1 MKHILLSAILA
12 LLVILTACNTQTE
25 PTPTP
30 LPAPPTPTQE
40 PTPLPVDPIEP
51 EEPGEILEPGGIDVA
66 LSLITIPD
74 QEAVAEVNGEE
85 ISTEVYEEE
94 LRRALA
100 SVTTSYG
107 VDWNDPENQALIPM
121 LQEQVLDQLI
131 QRELL
136 YQLAEQEGVAVD
148 SDAIDEEIT
157 SIKAQMEQEASIADW
172 DTFLAMNNLTEEE
185 ARKLI
190 AENLLMEEL
199 SRKHSGAENVEQVH
213 ASHILVETEE
223 TAQEVL
229 DRLDE
234 GEDFA
239 DLAAEYSNDNA
250 NKDEGGDLGW
260 FPAGV
265 MVPEFEEVAF
275 SLEPGKIS
283 APVETS
289 FGYHIILVHEK
300 EERALDPSMYTEAQ
314 QLQFQ
319 TWFEEQEAKADIER
333 LYEFQEPRQIN

>member
-1 MKHILLSAILA
+1 MKHILLSTILA

-25 PTPTP
+25 PAPTS
-30 LPAPPTPTQE
+30 LPTSPTPTQE
-40 PTPLPVDPIEP
+40 PTPLPIDPMET
-51 EEPGEILEPGGIDVA
+51 EEPGEALEPGGIDVA
-66 LSLITIPD
+66 LELITIPD
-74 QEAVAEVNGEE
+74 QETIAEVNGEE
-85 ISTEVYEEE
+85 ISTDVYEEE
-94 LRRALA
+94 LKQALT
-100 SVTTSYG
+100 SVTTNYA

-136 YQLAEQEGVAVD
+136 YQLAEQEGVTVD
-148 SDAIDEEIT
+148 SAAVDEEIA
-157 SIKAQMEQEASIADW
+157 SIKAQIEEEESIADW
-172 DTFLAMNNLTEEE
+172 ETFLAMNNLTEEE
-185 ARKLI
+185 ARELI
-190 AENLLMEEL
+190 TENLLMEEL
-199 SRKHSGAENVEQVH
+199 ARKHSDAENVEHVH

-234 GEDFA
+234 GDKFA
-239 DLAAEYSNDNA
+239 DLAAEYSTDTA

-300 EERALDPSMYTEAQ
+300 EEREVDPSMYTEAQ

-319 TWFEEQEAKADIER
+319 VWFEEQQGKADIQR
-333 LYEFQEPRQIN
+333 LYDFQNTEAE

>member
-1 MKHILLSAILA
+1 M
-12 LLVILTACNTQTE
+12 
-25 PTPTP
+25 
-30 LPAPPTPTQE
+30 
-40 PTPLPVDPIEP
+40 
-51 EEPGEILEPGGIDVA
+51 
-66 LSLITIPD
+66 
-74 QEAVAEVNGEE
+74 
-85 ISTEVYEEE
+85 YEEE
-94 LRRALA
+94 LKQALT
-100 SVTTSYG
+100 SVTTNYA

-136 YQLAEQEGVAVD
+136 YQLAEQEGVTVD
-148 SDAIDEEIT
+148 SAAVDEEIA
-157 SIKAQMEQEASIADW
+157 SIKAQIEEEESIADW
-172 DTFLAMNNLTEEE
+172 ETFLAMNNLTEEE
-185 ARKLI
+185 ARELI
-190 AENLLMEEL
+190 TENLLMEEL
-199 SRKHSGAENVEQVH
+199 ARKHSDAENVEHVH

-234 GEDFA
+234 GDKFA
-239 DLAAEYSNDNA
+239 DLAAEYSTDTA

-300 EERALDPSMYTEAQ
+300 EEREVDPSMYTEAQ

-319 TWFEEQEAKADIER
+319 VWFEEQQGKADIQR
-333 LYEFQEPRQIN
+333 LYDFQNTEAE